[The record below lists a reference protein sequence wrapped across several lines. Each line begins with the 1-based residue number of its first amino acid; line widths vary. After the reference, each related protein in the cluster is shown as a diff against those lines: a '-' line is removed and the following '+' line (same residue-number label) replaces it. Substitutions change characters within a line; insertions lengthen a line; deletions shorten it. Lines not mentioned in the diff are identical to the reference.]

1 MWTKHQSST
10 SRLKPKGFKLRFEH
24 YLLLP
29 AIVLLVM
36 LAIYPLIYSL
46 IISFQDIVLVR
57 PGERAFVGLQNYK
70 TVMQDSRFIHA
81 FGRTLYFTIL
91 SVGCSFVLGLG
102 IALLLNRE
110 IKGKS
115 FVRTCLIIPMVIT
128 PVVVGYI
135 FMFML
140 DPNLGVVNAILKF
153 FGVSLPPLLR
163 DPSTALTTL
172 AMIDVWQWTPF
183 IALVLLA
190 GLESLPHEPFEAAQV
205 EGASGWQIFRYLTV
219 PMLKPTI
226 AIAIFIRLMDAFR
239 AFDVIYV
246 TTKGGPGL
254 ASETL
259 PVLAW
264 RVGFSFFYISTSTV
278 MGLIMLFTIM
288 VLSWILFKKI
298 VVVEG
303 EER

>member
-1 MWTKHQSST
+1 MWTKHQSFT
-10 SRLKPKGFKLRFEH
+10 SRLKPFSFKLKIEH

-29 AIVLLVM
+29 AIILLVM

-46 IISFQDIVLVR
+46 VISLHDIVLVR
-57 PGERAFVGLQNYK
+57 PSERAFVGLQNYK
-70 TVMQDSRFIHA
+70 AVMQDSRFIYA

-115 FVRTCLIIPMVIT
+115 FVRTCLVIPMVIT

-140 DPNLGVVNAILKF
+140 DPTLGVINAILKF

-183 IALVLLA
+183 VALVLLA

-205 EGASGWQIFRYLTV
+205 EGASGWQIFRHLTM

-239 AFDVIYV
+239 AFDVIYI

-259 PVLAW
+259 PVLTW
-264 RVGFSFFYISTSTV
+264 RVGFSLFHISISAV

-288 VLSWILFKKI
+288 VLSWILFKK

-303 EER
+303 EEK